1 MAENEMQFLGLPGW
15 VTEVRAG
22 GKGVKVV
29 PRILFE
35 EWSAH
40 DFMELFGDPEKMK
53 SLGDY
58 IGRQLTVSVRWIT

>member
-1 MAENEMQFLGLPGW
+1 MA
-15 VTEVRAG
+15 EVRAG

-35 EWSAH
+35 DWSMH
-40 DFMELFGDPEKMK
+40 DFMELFGDSEKMN

-58 IGRQLTVSVRWIT
+58 IGRQLVVSTRSC